1 MPQLRNSAL
10 CGGRNIGHQYLR
22 HLFDMYLRL
31 IIMLIQKLFQTIV
44 IAIGSTIK
52 HYPLCHPM
60 QFGFNVYYQNAVV
73 LLQKFTILHFLI
85 IKLLFFYGFLM
96 LVSRF

>member
-31 IIMLIQKLFQTIV
+31 IIMLIQKLLQTIV
-44 IAIGSTIK
+44 ITIGSTIK
-52 HYPLCHPM
+52 H
-60 QFGFNVYYQNAVV
+60 
-73 LLQKFTILHFLI
+73 
-85 IKLLFFYGFLM
+85 
-96 LVSRF
+96 S